1 MTETKAPKP
10 ESLEAKFH
18 LLAMLPYDK
27 RAKRKHSL
35 VFGFILDW
43 YHSRYGDALASVR
56 HVVATI
62 KERDPA
68 GVGLYAGD
76 VHSALT
82 DLVAWGYLTQQKG
95 SGRTASRYVP
105 VWEKAYSVHKT
116 PNTTEDEIS
125 VRENQNTSVRETPN
139 ANGDS
144 VHKIQN
150 EDPPTGPGLQT
161 REHVVGNMF
170 DAAPVA
176 PPAVGLEATAAGPA
190 SGDRFAEFW
199 KAWPRKHGKAKAAKE
214 WKKITHAADLVSH
227 VIATARIWA
236 DHYAKHGVDMKWI
249 PEPANWLAG
258 ERWDEDLPLVHID
271 AKGAAITKAK
281 ANAPA
286 KTPKARRRGPRIV
299 DIVDADVDQSVT
311 GSSVLILH
319 LSERDKPSC
328 WEHRIII
335 EDRSMDKQRAGQK
348 EFGQL
353 MRALGLDSVDDSSE
367 LCGLSVTVS
376 ERDGELAYAPAP
388 SIELKEAA

>member
-1 MTETKAPKP
+1 MTQPKAAKP

-43 YHSRYGDALASVR
+43 YHSTYGDALASVR
-56 HVVATI
+56 HIVATI
-62 KERDPA
+62 KERDPS

-82 DLVAWGYLTQQKG
+82 DLVSWGYLTQHKG

-105 VWEKAYSVHKT
+105 AWDKTSSVHKT

-125 VRENQNTSVRETPN
+125 VRKNQNTSVRETPN
-139 ANGDS
+139 TNGDS
-144 VHKIQN
+144 VHKIPN

-199 KAWPRKHGKAKAAKE
+199 SVWPRKHGKKKAQAEWAKLDGDISAIIAA
-214 WKKITHAADLVSH
+214 
-227 VIATARIWA
+227 ARTWS
-236 DHYAKHGVDMKWI
+236 DHYAKNGVDKKWI
-249 PEPANWLAG
+249 PEPANWLKG
-258 ERWDEDLPLVHID
+258 ERWDEDLPIIHGD
-271 AKGAAITKAK
+271 AKGAAIAKAK

-286 KTPKARRRGPRIV
+286 KKTDPARNTEPRVV
-299 DIVDADVDQSVT
+299 DIIEADLVDTDT
-311 GSSVLILH
+311 GKDIVLSF
-319 LSERDKPSC
+319 SERNTPTT
-328 WEHRIII
+328 WEHRITI
-335 EDRSMDKQRAGQK
+335 EDRNIDRQQK
-348 EFGQL
+348 GGREFGHL
-353 MRALGLDSVDDSSE
+353 VAALGLASVDDTSE
-367 LCGLSVTVS
+367 LLHPVTVRRQGS
-376 ERDGELAYAPAP
+376 ELEYAPANDND
-388 SIELKEAA
+388 LREAA